1 MSGVHAPK
9 IHLTYSIPSK
19 ISTKCVYITEKS
31 TSESNVVLKPANKR
45 KEVGNSWT
53 QVATVKQKTDE
64 GVDRND
70 GAEVIDNGSHVTVW
84 EDVTCIGPVRF
95 RFRYL

>member
-1 MSGVHAPK
+1 M
-9 IHLTYSIPSK
+9 I
-19 ISTKCVYITEKS
+19 
-31 TSESNVVLKPANKR
+31 LKPANKR
-45 KEVGNSWT
+45 EEVRNSWT

-84 EDVTCIGPVRF
+84 EDVTCIGPVCLW
-95 RFRYL
+95 FRYL